1 MGDLLEGASA
11 WLDAQRLKFMSRTVS
26 YCRGNDSVDVR
37 ATIGKTVFEVD
48 NGYAVLE
55 RIESR
60 DYLVPAA
67 DLVLDGEVTVP
78 ARGDRIKETDEL
90 LGDLGLEFKVF
101 VYEVMA
107 PGSEPHFQF
116 SDPYRRTLRI
126 HTKFIGMEDA

>member
-1 MGDLLEGASA
+1 MTDLLEGASA
-11 WLDAQRLKFMSRTVS
+11 WLDAQRLKFMSRVVG
-26 YCRGNDSVDVR
+26 YHRGKDSVDVR

-48 NGYAVLE
+48 SGYAVLE

-67 DLVLDGEVTVP
+67 DLVMAGQVTLP
-78 ARGDRIKETDEL
+78 LRGDRIKETD
-90 LGDLGLEFKVF
+90 GDKVF

-116 SDPYRRTLRI
+116 SDPYRKTLRI
-126 HTKFIGMEDA
+126 HTKFIGTEDA

>member
-1 MGDLLEGASA
+1 VADLLEGASA

-26 YCRGNDSVDVR
+26 YCRGKDSADVR

-48 NGYAVLE
+48 SGYGVLE

-60 DYLVPAA
+60 DYLVPAV
-67 DLVLDGEVTVP
+67 DLVLDGETTLP
-78 ARGDRIKETDEL
+78 ARGDRIKETD
-90 LGDLGLEFKVF
+90 GGKVF

-107 PGSEPHFQF
+107 PGSEPHFIF

-126 HTKFIGMEDA
+126 HTKHVNTEEET

>member
-26 YCRGNDSVDVR
+26 YCRGKDSVDVR
-37 ATIGKTVFEVD
+37 ATVGKTVFEVD
-48 NGYAVLE
+48 SGYAVLE

-67 DLVLDGEVTVP
+67 DLVLDGEVTLP
-78 ARGDRIKETDEL
+78 ARGDRIKEADGE
-90 LGDLGLEFKVF
+90 KVF

-116 SDPYRRTLRI
+116 SDPYRKTLRI
-126 HTKFIGMEDA
+126 HTKFIGTEDT